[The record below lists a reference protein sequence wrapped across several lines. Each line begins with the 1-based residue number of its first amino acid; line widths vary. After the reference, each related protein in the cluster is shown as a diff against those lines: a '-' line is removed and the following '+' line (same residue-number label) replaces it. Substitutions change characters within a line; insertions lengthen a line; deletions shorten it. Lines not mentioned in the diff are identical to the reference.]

1 MVDTWN
7 GQRADSDGTSLETD
21 ESGGFSGEKE
31 RLFGVKNDCNFAI
44 DLHIMALFIIFAPD
58 FKEIMRK

>member
-21 ESGGFSGEKE
+21 ESGGFSGEKD
-31 RLFGVKNDCNFAI
+31 RLFGVK
-44 DLHIMALFIIFAPD
+44 
-58 FKEIMRK
+58 K

>member
-1 MVDTWN
+1 MDKERIVT
-7 GQRADSDGTSLETD
+7 GQVLKRMSLEAFPVKRRD
-21 ESGGFSGEKE
+21 YLGG
-31 RLFGVKNDCNFAI
+31 KNDCNFAI

>member
-21 ESGGFSGEKE
+21 ECGGFSGEKE
-31 RLFGVKNDCNFAI
+31 RLFGVK
-44 DLHIMALFIIFAPD
+44 
-58 FKEIMRK
+58 K

>member
-7 GQRADSDGTSLETD
+7 GRRPDSDGTSLETD

-31 RLFGVKNDCNFAI
+31 RLFGVK
-44 DLHIMALFIIFAPD
+44 
-58 FKEIMRK
+58 K